1 MSSKKGALRAAPGK
15 SFPRAKPRAPAGKP
29 GESRQPQRETG
40 PQATGRVTPE
50 RREAPAG
57 PTAEDR
63 AATVIQCAFR
73 KLLARK
79 ELARRQQE
87 LQDYQELME
96 KLQREAFVA
105 QVRRE
110 QEAARRRQEEAAAAE
125 RRRQEERL
133 RGARLLEAAFDGNL
147 GEIQAVLRE
156 VGGGA
161 AGRRVLSLGRR

>member
-1 MSSKKGALRAAPGK
+1 MSALDR
-15 SFPRAKPRAPAGKP
+15 
-29 GESRQPQRETG
+29 PQ
-40 PQATGRVTPE
+40 
-50 RREAPAG
+50 
-57 PTAEDR
+57 
-63 AATVIQCAFR
+63 
-73 KLLARK
+73 
-79 ELARRQQE
+79 
-87 LQDYQELME
+87 
-96 KLQREAFVA
+96 AFVA